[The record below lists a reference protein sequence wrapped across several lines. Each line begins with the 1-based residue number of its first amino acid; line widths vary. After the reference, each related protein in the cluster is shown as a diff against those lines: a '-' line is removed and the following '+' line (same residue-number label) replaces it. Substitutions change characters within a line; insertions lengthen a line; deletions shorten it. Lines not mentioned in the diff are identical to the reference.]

1 MTVRANHTVPGRA
14 PRRRAPLELQCP
26 ECANPVRVARDEL
39 IEGAPIQCRHCGLEA
54 ELRADYDVYAHKNV
68 WFLVDPLAEREEE
81 ERRS

>member
-1 MTVRANHTVPGRA
+1 MTRTASRRT
-14 PRRRAPLELQCP
+14 PRQNSLLELQCP
-26 ECANPVRVARDEL
+26 ECDTPVRVARDEL